1 MKIDT
6 NIKVNEI
13 NTNPVTEAINI
24 LNGRHNI
31 NIGGDSWKRLIDATA
46 ILITTGKALTDTG
59 KAIEKELLD
68 NVERPINKT
77 TNKITKTTQLIGQVY
92 NMTATYRDKAEL
104 NLNPDT
110 PKINAMAEIINIA
123 ITNNCIEKI
132 FKLELKKVD
141 FEKIPQAMQDV
152 LTKYGYSTREDVS
165 MATPTKI

>member
-31 NIGGDSWKRLIDATA
+31 NIGGDSWKKLIDATA
-46 ILITTGKALTDTG
+46 ILITTGNALTSTG

-77 TNKITKTTQLIGQVY
+77 TNKIRPLAIAKVFGATFISS
-92 NMTATYRDKAEL
+92 NSTAFLLFVIYPVK
-104 NLNPDT
+104 
-110 PKINAMAEIINIA
+110 
-123 ITNNCIEKI
+123 
-132 FKLELKKVD
+132 
-141 FEKIPQAMQDV
+141 
-152 LTKYGYSTREDVS
+152 
-165 MATPTKI
+165 